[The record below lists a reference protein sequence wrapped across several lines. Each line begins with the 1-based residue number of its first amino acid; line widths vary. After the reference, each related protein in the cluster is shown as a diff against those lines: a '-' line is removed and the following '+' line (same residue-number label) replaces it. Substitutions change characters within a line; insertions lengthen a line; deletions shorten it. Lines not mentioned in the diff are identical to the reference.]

1 VEQTT
6 ETVDYVIIGAGSAG
20 CVLAN
25 RLSENGKYSV
35 CLLEAGPPDRN
46 MWIHIPIG
54 YGKTMFNEKLNWG
67 FYTDPDPNMLDRKI
81 YWPRGKTLGGC
92 SSINGLIYVRGQKQ
106 DYDHW
111 GALGNKGWSWDEC
124 LPYFRKLENNDLGP
138 GPTRG
143 TSGPLHATS
152 IKTRHELVE
161 AFIGSAV
168 NNGIKRVS
176 DFNTG
181 DQEGAGYYQLTTHNG
196 KRCSTAVAY
205 LNPARSRPN
214 LRIETEAQATRI
226 LMEGRRAVGVA
237 FRQNGAL
244 RTLRANREVVLSAG
258 ALQSPQLLQL
268 SGIGPS
274 ALLRQFGI
282 PVVHELAGVGENLQD
297 HLQLRLIYEVTK
309 PITNND
315 QLRSLWGKAKMGLQW
330 ALFRGGPLAIG
341 INQGAIFCRA
351 LPDESPTPDIQF
363 HFGTL
368 SADLAG
374 GQVHDFSG
382 CTYSV
387 CQLRPESRGY
397 VRIKSKDPLEAPSM
411 QPNYLSTDLDR
422 RTAIASVRFARRIA
436 DTEPM
441 KSLMKAEFRPG
452 RDVGTDDEILHFCR
466 EYGATIFHPTGTAR
480 MGQAGDPL
488 AVVDER
494 LRVHGV
500 QGLRVVDASIMPT
513 LVSGNTNVPIVMVA
527 ERASEFILE
536 EAVKESP
543 LQATTQDTAALH
555 SRLAA

>member
-1 VEQTT
+1 MS
-6 ETVDYVIIGAGSAG
+6 ETVDYVVVGAGSAG

-35 CLLEAGPPDRN
+35 CLLEAGPADKN
-46 MWIHIPIG
+46 IWIHIPIG
-54 YGKTMFNEKLNWG
+54 YGKTMFNPKLNWG
-67 FYTDPDPNMLDRKI
+67 FHTDPDPHMLGRKI

-106 DYDHW
+106 DYDRW
-111 GALGNKGWSWDEC
+111 GELGNKGWSWEEC
-124 LPYFRKLENNDLGP
+124 LPYFRKLENNDLGA

-143 TSGPLHATS
+143 TEGPLHATS

-161 AFIGSAV
+161 AFIESAV
-168 NNGIKRVS
+168 NNGVPRVT
-176 DFNTG
+176 DLNTG
-181 DQEGAGYYQLTTHNG
+181 DQEGAGYYQLTTHHG

-205 LNPARSRPN
+205 LNPARSRAN

-226 LMEGRRAVGVA
+226 VMQGKRAVGVEYK
-237 FRQNGAL
+237 QGGQIK
-244 RTLRANREVVLSAG
+244 TLRAAREVVLSAG

-268 SGIGPS
+268 SGIGPA

-282 PVVHELAGVGENLQD
+282 AVVKDMQGVGENLQD
-297 HLQLRLIYEVTK
+297 HLQHRLIYEVSK

-315 QLRSLWGKAKMGLQW
+315 QLRTVWGKAKMGMQW
-330 ALFRGGPLAIG
+330 LFLRGGPLAIG

-351 LPDESPTPDIQF
+351 LPQESATPDIQF

-374 GQVHDFSG
+374 GHVHDFSG

-397 VRIKSKDPLEAPSM
+397 VRIKSTDPFEAPSM
-411 QPNYLSTDLDR
+411 QPNYLSTELDR
-422 RTAIASVRFARRIA
+422 RTAVAGVKFARKIA
-436 DTEPM
+436 QTEPM
-441 KSLMKAEFRPG
+441 RSLMTREFRPG
-452 RDVGTDDEILHFCR
+452 QDVRTDDEILHFCR
-466 EYGATIFHPTGTAR
+466 EYGATIFHPTGTAK
-480 MGQAGDPL
+480 MGQATDPY

-494 LRVHGV
+494 LRVHGID
-500 QGLRVVDASIMPT
+500 GLRVVDASVMPT

-527 ERASEFILE
+527 ERASEFILSDAASITAE
-536 EAVKESP
+536 TLRTSP
-543 LQATTQDTAALH
+543 